1 MIRRVRLFSKPSV
14 LRGQAVTRLGLL
26 LLLCSLSLLIVRNG
40 YDELRGAELLD
51 HGGPA
56 TLNTFQ
62 QLVESPPQDK
72 GNAGDDLG
80 EPWPGSASSAQ
91 PAGVFGAVGLLADG
105 RERLP
110 ATPEYLHARLRAP
123 PFA

>member
-1 MIRRVRLFSKPSV
+1 
-14 LRGQAVTRLGLL
+14 VTRLGLL

-51 HGGPA
+51 HGDPA
-56 TLNTFQ
+56 TLNTFVE
-62 QLVESPPQDK
+62 LVESPPQDK
-72 GNAGDDLG
+72 DDT
-80 EPWPGSASSAQ
+80 EDDHDESWPGSASSTQ
-91 PAGVFGAVGLLADG
+91 PAGVFGSVGLLSDG
-105 RERLP
+105 REQLP